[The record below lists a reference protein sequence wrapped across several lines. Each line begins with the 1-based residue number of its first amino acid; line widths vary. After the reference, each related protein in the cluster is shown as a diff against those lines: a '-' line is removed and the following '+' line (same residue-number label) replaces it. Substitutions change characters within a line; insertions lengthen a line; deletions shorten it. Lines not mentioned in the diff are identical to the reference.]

1 MMQLSEIIER
11 QIAADTRRGFQTS
24 FGSDRERQDQLMRD
38 LVGLVGEVGEFADL
52 LKKVGLVFSNPDY
65 KGPTLADAEPQLRSE
80 LADVAIYL
88 FRLSVILK
96 GDLEDDIIKKME
108 TNDLRYQYLEK

>member
-1 MMQLSEIIER
+1 MQLSEIIER
-11 QIAADTRRGFQTS
+11 QIAADSRRGFPTS
-24 FGSDRERQDQLMRD
+24 FESDSDRHDQLMRD

-65 KGPTLADAEPQLRSE
+65 KGPSLADAEPQLRSE

-96 GDLEDDIIKKME
+96 GDLENDILKKMK